1 MIEIDTVF
9 LSCRVATHCEENKM
23 PIPSLAKVFGPTI
36 VGHSSPNPDPA
47 TIWKETNL
55 QPKVSVILY
64 STKYRPGETAG

>member
-1 MIEIDTVF
+1 MLSCNKNLYSVS
-9 LSCRVATHCEENKM
+9 SCRVATHCEENKM

-55 QPKVSVILY
+55 QPKVL
-64 STKYRPGETAG
+64 

>member
-1 MIEIDTVF
+1 
-9 LSCRVATHCEENKM
+9 M

-55 QPKVSVILY
+55 QPKVFILLY
-64 STKYRPGETAG
+64 IGIFKEENFCICNHLQLAPADCMY

>member
-1 MIEIDTVF
+1 
-9 LSCRVATHCEENKM
+9 M

-55 QPKVSVILY
+55 QPKVFNKILWLTLKKNLL
-64 STKYRPGETAG
+64 S

>member
-1 MIEIDTVF
+1 
-9 LSCRVATHCEENKM
+9 M

-55 QPKVSVILY
+55 QPKVCNH
-64 STKYRPGETAG
+64 ETSAVQHAHTTISKSCHTSISCI